1 MLPVHPSEISLDE
14 GVFLVKLARKAIEKI
29 VVDGETLKPP
39 PDAPEKF
46 KRPGMTFTTIETYLG
61 EKLTS
66 LRGCIGFLT
75 PVYSLLESTI
85 YSAIE
90 AATGDPRFPPVAAWE
105 LDKILVEVTVLS
117 TPTPIIVSNRKL
129 LPRLIKVGKHGLVV
143 EKGFYKGT
151 LLPVVPVEYCW
162 ESEEFLS
169 ETCVKAGLRPDCWLD
184 ASTRIYYYEG
194 RVFKEKTPKGD
205 IYERDLSQEYMNECL
220 KR

>member
-1 MLPVHPSEISLDE
+1 MLPVHPSEISFDE

-29 VVDGETLKPP
+29 VVEGETLRPP

-129 LPRLIKVGKHGLVV
+129 LPRLITVGKHGLVV

>member
-29 VVDGETLKPP
+29 VVDGETLRPP

-129 LPRLIKVGKHGLVV
+129 LPRLITVGKHGFVV